1 MSERAEDRR
10 KPHPTDAHVGMRVRM
25 RRKLMGVSQERLAEA
40 LDLTFQQVQKGTNRI
55 SASKLFEAAKFLE
68 VEIGYFFEGLSRVSS
83 DGYAVPP
90 GEAYAQT
97 FFMTHEGVEMAS
109 LFPLLS
115 ARQRRHK
122 LELAS
127 TFDEEC
133 PSPVH

>member
-1 MSERAEDRR
+1 MVGDAPDPIDVYVGSRLRAERLKRR
-10 KPHPTDAHVGMRVRM
+10 
-25 RRKLMGVSQERLAEA
+25 LSQAALAEA
-40 LDLTFQQVQKGTNRI
+40 LDLTFQQVQKYEKGTNRI

-109 LFPLLS
+109 LFPRLS
-115 ARQRRHK
+115 ARQRRQM
-122 LELAS
+122 LELAR
-127 TFDEEC
+127 TFVEEC
-133 PSPVH
+133 PSPGH

>member
-1 MSERAEDRR
+1 MSNKSPQADDITVGSNIRR
-10 KPHPTDAHVGMRVRM
+10 IRTM
-25 RRKLMGVSQERLAEA
+25 RRMSQEA
-40 LDLTFQQVQKGTNRI
+40 LGEKLGVTFQQVQKYEKGTNRI

-109 LFPLLS
+109 LFPRLS
-115 ARQRRHK
+115 ARQRRQM
-122 LELAS
+122 LELAR
-127 TFDEEC
+127 TFVEEC
-133 PSPVH
+133 PSPGH